1 MQAYLDLSISP
12 KNVHFLSHSL
22 LHLQQPYLSLH
33 IAVIESSKEHLESAE
48 IVREVQAV
56 AAWLETDLALLTRIF
71 IPATVRQVQC
81 LYADYELS
89 LWRRHFEAKYMGC
102 WTAVTAKLR
111 EEVAE
116 THLNSSFALFLFELK
131 PSKSQIRAFLESIL
145 SEDSSNLTKISRFN
159 DLMQVLA
166 EAGSAT
172 LADEEL
178 EYCAG
183 REQRTLEQAQERE
196 DLPDQEMLAG
206 LV

>member
-1 MQAYLDLSISP
+1 MQAYLDLGISP

-22 LHLQQPYLSLH
+22 LRLQQPYLSLH
-33 IAVIESSKEHLESAE
+33 AAVLESSKAHIESAE
-48 IVREVQAV
+48 IAREAQAV
-56 AAWLETDLALLTRIF
+56 AAWLEADLALLTRIF

-81 LYADYELS
+81 MYADYELS
-89 LWRRHFEAKYMGC
+89 LWKHHFQARYMSN
-102 WTAVTAKLR
+102 WTTVTAKLR

-116 THLNSSFALFLFELK
+116 THLSSSFALFLFELK
-131 PSKSQIRAFLESIL
+131 PCKSQIRAFLESIL

-159 DLMQVLA
+159 DLTQTLV
-166 EAGSAT
+166 EAGSAS

-183 REQRTLEQAQERE
+183 REQRTLEQAQEGE
-196 DLPDQEMLAG
+196 EQPDLEMVEG